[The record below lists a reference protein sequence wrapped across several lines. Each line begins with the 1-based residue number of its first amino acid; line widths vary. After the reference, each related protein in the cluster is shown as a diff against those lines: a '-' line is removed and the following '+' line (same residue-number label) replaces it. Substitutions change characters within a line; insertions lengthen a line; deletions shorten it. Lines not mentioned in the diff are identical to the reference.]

1 MIKKRKVTLRITQS
15 MMIDIG
21 LLCSQYEV
29 SRTEFLCKSIKA
41 FNKIADYVGKM
52 KTKKNNGKYRCN
64 LTEKKDFYIPADCEF
79 RSCELRNILAWNIK
93 QCQSVNAK
101 YADNKY
107 WTSPISG
114 DDKNKI
120 ENIDYILE

>member
-1 MIKKRKVTLRITQS
+1 MKKRKVTLRITQS

-21 LLCSQYEV
+21 LLCSQYGV

-41 FNKIADYVGKM
+41 FNKISDYVGNM
-52 KTKKNNGKYRCN
+52 KVKKNNDK
-64 LTEKKDFYIPADCEF
+64 LTVKKDFYIPADCEF
-79 RSCELRNILAWNIK
+79 RSCELREILAWNIK

-114 DDKNKI
+114 DDKDKI
-120 ENIDYILE
+120 EGIDFLIVND